1 MFEIKITSKKYG
13 KKIVLENIN
22 LNISN
27 HGIYG
32 LVGKNGEGKTTFFKC
47 IKSLTDFEGSV
58 LMNNIKLTQSEIAW
72 SPTEPIIYEE
82 LTSKEFS
89 KFYCELLKIPFNDFC
104 LFDVPQN
111 KLIKEFSTG
120 MKKKAN
126 LNAILQK
133 RYEVYVFDEPFN
145 GLDLESNYQLM
156 LYIKEISKSSIV
168 FISSHILE
176 ILYKECNMIFM
187 IKNKSLIPFEKSDF
201 GRIEHELFKQN

>member
-1 MFEIKITSKKYG
+1 MIIRKIQIDNYLCYYDTNTFELSEG
-13 KKIVLENIN
+13 
-22 LNISN
+22 LNIIL
-27 HGIYG
+27 GE
-32 LVGKNGEGKTTFFKC
+32 NGEGKTTFFKC

-89 KFYCELLKIPFNDFC
+89 KFYCELLKIPHNDFC

-133 RYEVYVFDEPFN
+133 RYKVYVFDEPFN
-145 GLDLESNYQLM
+145 GLDLESNYQLL

-176 ILYKECNMIFM
+176 ILYKECDMIFIM
-187 IKNKSLIPFEKSDF
+187 KNKIPILLLK
-201 GRIEHELFKQN
+201 